1 MKILLGTQSKIGA
14 EVRREFDLPL
24 SSLKAEGAIQF
35 IGVE

>member
-14 EVRREFDLPL
+14 EVKREFDLPL
-24 SSLKAEGAIQF
+24 SSPESRGAIQF